1 MSRSE
6 FFRSPEGENWK
17 NQMRAKYHIIDK
29 PREIR
34 EMLIEDIKNKKP
46 DTIFEI
52 YRLNKEA
59 DGRITLSPSEI
70 IKPSIDAH
78 QSNPY
83 IWDKI
88 NDNKLVDFNDG
99 YTPDGIILLKKK
111 SFSQNWGFNN
121 SARRN
126 SYSKSSTR
134 GGRKIRKTRKVRRH
148 RKSKK
153 SRTCKKK

>member
-6 FFRSPEGENWK
+6 FFSSPECQNWK
-17 NQMRAKYHIIDK
+17 NQMLSNYHIIDK

-34 EMLIEDIKNKKP
+34 EMLIEDIKNKKS

-52 YRLNKEA
+52 YRLKKAA
-59 DGRITLSPSEI
+59 DGRITLSSREI
-70 IKPSIDAH
+70 IKPSIDAY

-99 YTPDGIILLKKK
+99 YTPDNIILLKKK

-121 SARRN
+121 SARRM
-126 SYSKSSTR
+126 SYSNSSTR

-153 SRTCKKK
+153 SRTYKRK